1 MKTSTLILIGA
12 VSAFTFA
19 PASFADINEDL
30 ANICTIVKND
40 DKSELR
46 KKLRGVQ
53 NDYRLRLGD
62 YYTGISCGGS
72 SLIRYAMENGST
84 ETGTYMIKRMG
95 VSDLTAA
102 ENDGMALQDWAQNNG
117 YIESEIGKELL
128 ARIN

>member
-1 MKTSTLILIGA
+1 MKKSTLILIGA

-19 PASFADINEDL
+19 PASFADINDDL

-62 YYTGISCGGS
+62 YYTGISCGGN
-72 SLIRYAMENGST
+72 SLIRYAMENGSV

-102 ENDGMALQDWAQNNG
+102 EKDGMALQDWAQNNG